1 MGRRDGEGG
10 GVEGNAERGWNTGKW
25 GEGRGR
31 KMGRRDGEGGGVEGN
46 AERGGEGG
54 IQGNGERDR
63 GGGRERREG
72 GYKEMEKGD
81 GEDKDGQTGVCYIN
95 GCSHMESCE
104 TM

>member
-1 MGRRDGEGG
+1 MQREGERVEYREMGRG
-10 GVEGNAERGWNTGKW
+10 
-25 GEGRGR
+25 
-31 KMGRRDGEGGGVEGN
+31 
-46 AERGGEGG
+46 
-54 IQGNGERDR
+54 DR

-81 GEDKDGQTGVCYIN
+81 GEDKDGQTGVCYIK